1 MPGARTREPAS
12 LRRSSAGAG
21 AASCRGPR
29 WRQRLSQRRL
39 RRRAPRAVG
48 SGRRGRR
55 SCSRAESVV
64 HCASLSPTDSRR
76 VRPRRRDR
84 AARHRAGR
92 ASARGARAM
101 LARMPVL
108 PRAAFVAS
116 SAGASTIL
124 ARTALGHP
132 PGWLELGTLFGWFA
146 LSTTGVFFPSLE
158 MYGSIVSRGPQGRG
172 QVALTFDDGPHPE
185 TTRAVL
191 EALSG
196 TAHRATFFVL
206 GDKARRHPDVVR
218 EIHEAGHSLGVHGD
232 FHDRLHSFRHPTR
245 VRRELEAARAS
256 VERATGVR
264 PRIFRPPL
272 GHTTP
277 LTVFG
282 ARRAGMTIVGWSAR
296 AYDG

>member
-1 MPGARTREPAS
+1 
-12 LRRSSAGAG
+12 
-21 AASCRGPR
+21 
-29 WRQRLSQRRL
+29 
-39 RRRAPRAVG
+39 
-48 SGRRGRR
+48 
-55 SCSRAESVV
+55 
-64 HCASLSPTDSRR
+64 
-76 VRPRRRDR
+76 
-84 AARHRAGR
+84 
-92 ASARGARAM
+92 
-101 LARMPVL
+101 MPVL

-296 AYDG
+296 AYDGLRGSRPEDVLARLRPGLTDGAIVLLHDAAERDDFTPASIPVLPTLLHWLDERGLTSVGLDTWFGE